1 MSRRSSQRDPHK
13 QIDTPTQ
20 SLHRLGSVFSEIAAR
35 TARGL
40 SNSRIVTVQDNG
52 ALRARFWANG
62 ADCSM
67 HMSLGD
73 RREPSELLALSVI
86 YKQLLLLVF
95 CSSTSTWYVFPTPP
109 TLVCPTNL
117 GLPSKPHL
125 TFSPTV
131 LPKAVI
137 IKAPHKA
144 ATTTRDLHKEAT
156 TNNNSSQCTSSNLL
170 RKAVA
175 VDAARPAA
183 VVLLL
188 FFAAAALKRAWAAKL
203 ENHPPKVRNVCIAQ

>member
-1 MSRRSSQRDPHK
+1 M
-13 QIDTPTQ
+13 
-20 SLHRLGSVFSEIAAR
+20 
-35 TARGL
+35 
-40 SNSRIVTVQDNG
+40 TVQDNE
-52 ALRARFWANG
+52 AFRARFWANG

-73 RREPSELLALSVI
+73 RREPSELLALPVI

-95 CSSTSTWYVFPTPP
+95 CSSTSTWYVFPTPSHF
-109 TLVCPTNL
+109 
-117 GLPSKPHL
+117 GLPDQTWAPRVKPHL

-137 IKAPHKA
+137 TKAPHKA

-175 VDAARPAA
+175 VDAVRPAA

-188 FFAAAALKRAWAAKL
+188 SFAAAALKRAWAAKL
-203 ENHPPKVRNVCIAQ
+203 KITHKSQERLYCSINSINGYGP